1 MESRGENGVA
11 SSLWSKPKMTREH
24 RTDLTVAAVDSQ
36 AVVSPSA
43 CTSAAVKNCLSSG
56 LTDETDTKL

>member
-1 MESRGENGVA
+1 
-11 SSLWSKPKMTREH
+11 MTREH